1 MKKIWAFA
9 AAAVLGAAV
18 LLSGCGSSTSSNT
31 KLVVGA
37 SPVPHA
43 EILEQVK
50 PILAKEG
57 IDLEI
62 KEFTD
67 YVTPNTALDEKAID
81 ANFFQ
86 TVPYMNNFV
95 KDHPMDIVFVGG
107 VHIEPIGLYSHKV
120 KSISEIANGSK
131 IAIPN
136 DPTNGGRGLL
146 LLQKAG
152 LIQLK
157 DGGSDKSTVQDI
169 IANPKNL
176 QIVELEAA
184 QLPRSLDDVEAAVI
198 NVNYALEAKLDPSK
212 DALILEDKD
221 SPYVNGIVVRK
232 GDENRPEIKKLV
244 ETLQTPEIK
253 QFIQEKYHG
262 AVVPGF

>member
-1 MKKIWAFA
+1 M
-9 AAAVLGAAV
+9 
-18 LLSGCGSSTSSNT
+18 
-31 KLVVGA
+31 
-37 SPVPHA
+37 
-43 EILEQVK
+43 
-50 PILAKEG
+50 
-57 IDLEI
+57 
-62 KEFTD
+62 
-67 YVTPNTALDEKAID
+67 
-81 ANFFQ
+81 
-86 TVPYMNNFV
+86 
-95 KDHPMDIVFVGG
+95 
-107 VHIEPIGLYSHKV
+107 
-120 KSISEIANGSK
+120 
-131 IAIPN
+131 
-136 DPTNGGRGLL
+136 
-146 LLQKAG
+146 QKAG

-212 DALILEDKD
+212 NALILEDKD

-244 ETLQTPEIK
+244 EALQTPEIK